1 MGSGAGDVPPVVRGR
16 WLTLFAVEQLRL
28 PGELVGDLCGCQPA
42 NARNVTARAEISR
55 LRAAGYSAAET
66 ARSLNAR
73 GVSTP
78 SGRGQWWAATVQY
91 HGYPGVKA
99 RRDAY
104 IAARR
109 ARQRLQRAG

>member
-1 MGSGAGDVPPVVRGR
+1 MDRLWIAPR
-16 WLTLFAVEQLRL
+16 LTSLAVIQGQQRL
-28 PGELVGDLCGCQPA
+28 PGTIDGI
-42 NARNVTARAEISR
+42 TARAEISR
-55 LRAAGYSAAET
+55 LRAAGYSAADT

-73 GVSTP
+73 GIPTP

-109 ARQRLQRAG
+109 ARQRLQG